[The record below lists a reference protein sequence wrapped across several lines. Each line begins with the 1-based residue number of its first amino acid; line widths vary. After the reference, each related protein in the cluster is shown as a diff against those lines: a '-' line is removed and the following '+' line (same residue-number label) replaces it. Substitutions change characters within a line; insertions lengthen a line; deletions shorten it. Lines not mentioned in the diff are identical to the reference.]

1 VRAIA
6 KEADCSQGILSH
18 YFDDKQDILASAL
31 RLSHHR
37 VWERTEER
45 VGATKGMAALCIV
58 MLEAL
63 PLDEE
68 RELEACIE
76 VSFWGRMLSD
86 KDLGVL
92 GQDEGDELWRRL
104 PGHLNEARELGE
116 LRPDLDQDLATHE
129 LLVLIDGLS
138 VERVHVPSRVPA
150 ERQLQMLDHVLRSFT
165 T

>member
-1 VRAIA
+1 
-6 KEADCSQGILSH
+6 
-18 YFDDKQDILASAL
+18 
-31 RLSHHR
+31 
-37 VWERTEER
+37 
-45 VGATKGMAALCIV
+45 
-58 MLEAL
+58 
-63 PLDEE
+63 
-68 RELEACIE
+68 
-76 VSFWGRMLSD
+76 MLSD